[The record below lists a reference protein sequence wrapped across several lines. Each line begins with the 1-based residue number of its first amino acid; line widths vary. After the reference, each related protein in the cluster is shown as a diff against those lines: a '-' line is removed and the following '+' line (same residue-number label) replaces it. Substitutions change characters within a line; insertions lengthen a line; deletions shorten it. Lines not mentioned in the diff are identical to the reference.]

1 MLPAPTRIGLREVR
15 SMSDSSPQLTPGGR
29 PIQPHDSQIHCVQ
42 PGGGFCM
49 RMELLWGRIRRVY
62 LKTFRRGYVQRMAAT
77 RKGEFNQ
84 CPWDVLDPRDL
95 KFYVNLPGFY
105 WDTEDDPFT
114 GREKLGFARAGLA
127 EMIIFSSVLLPTLA
141 LFIYLA
147 CISSPYWWFAAIVP
161 FLLEAEVI
169 WFFRN
174 PNRIIPQDPGL
185 VVSPADGKIDLIE
198 EIEHD
203 DVIGG
208 PAIKIAIF
216 LSVFNVHINR
226 VPIAC
231 TVFASRYRQGKFLS
245 ALKPESAWENERLEL
260 WLESTEAP
268 HRVMRVRQIT
278 GQLARRIVC
287 HAKTGEAFD
296 RGAQFGMIKLGSRT
310 ELILPKE
317 EGLEILVELGS
328 KVQAG
333 STVFARYE

>member
-1 MLPAPTRIGLREVR
+1 
-15 SMSDSSPQLTPGGR
+15 MSDSTPPLTPGGR
-29 PIQPHDSQIHCVQ
+29 EIQPHDSQIHCVQ
-42 PGGGFCM
+42 PGGGVCM
-49 RMELLWGRIRRVY
+49 RIELFWGHIRRFY
-62 LKTFRRGYVQRMAAT
+62 LKTFRRGYIRRMAAT
-77 RKGEFNQ
+77 RKGDANQ
-84 CPWDVLDPRDL
+84 CPCDVLDPRDL
-95 KFYVNLPGFY
+95 KFYANQPGYY
-105 WDTEDDPFT
+105 WDPQDDPFT
-114 GREKLGFARAGLA
+114 GRESYGFARAGLA
-127 EMIIFSSVLLPTLA
+127 EMVIFSSILIPLLVLLVYLA
-141 LFIYLA
+141 LHG
-147 CISSPYWWFAAIVP
+147 SRWWWIVALVP
-161 FLLEAEVI
+161 FLLETEVI

-174 PNRIIPQDPGL
+174 PKRVIPEGPGT

-203 DVIGG
+203 DVIDG

-226 VPIAC
+226 VPVAC

-260 WLESTEAP
+260 WLESTETP

-287 HAKTGEAFD
+287 WAKTGETFS

-310 ELILPKE
+310 ELIIPREK
-317 EGLEILVELGS
+317 GLEVLVKLGD

-333 STVFARYE
+333 STVFARYK

>member
-1 MLPAPTRIGLREVR
+1 
-15 SMSDSSPQLTPGGR
+15 MSDSTPPLTPGGR
-29 PIQPHDSQIHCVQ
+29 EIQPHDSQIHCVQ
-42 PGGGFCM
+42 PGGGVCM
-49 RMELLWGRIRRVY
+49 RIELFWGHIRRCY
-62 LKTFRRGYVQRMAAT
+62 LKTFRRGYIRRMAAT
-77 RKGEFNQ
+77 RKGDANQ

-95 KFYVNLPGFY
+95 KFYANQPGYY
-105 WDTEDDPFT
+105 WDPQDDPFT
-114 GREKLGFARAGLA
+114 GRESYGFARAGLA
-127 EMIIFSSVLLPTLA
+127 EMVIFSSILIPLLVLLVYLA
-141 LFIYLA
+141 LHG
-147 CISSPYWWFAAIVP
+147 SRWWWIVALVP
-161 FLLEAEVI
+161 FLLETEVI

-174 PNRIIPQDPGL
+174 PKRVVPEAPGT

-203 DVIGG
+203 DVIDG

-226 VPIAC
+226 VPDAC

-260 WLESTEAP
+260 WLESTETP

-287 HAKTGEAFD
+287 WAKTGETFS

-310 ELILPKE
+310 ELIIPREK
-317 EGLEILVELGS
+317 GLEVLVKLGD

-333 STVFARYE
+333 STVFARYK

>member
-1 MLPAPTRIGLREVR
+1 
-15 SMSDSSPQLTPGGR
+15 MSDSTPPLTPGGR
-29 PIQPHDSQIHCVQ
+29 EIQPHDSQIHCVQ
-42 PGGGFCM
+42 PGGGVCM
-49 RMELLWGRIRRVY
+49 RIELFWGHIRRFY
-62 LKTFRRGYVQRMAAT
+62 LKTFRRGYIRRMAAT
-77 RKGEFNQ
+77 RKGDANQ

-95 KFYVNLPGFY
+95 KFYANQPGYY
-105 WDTEDDPFT
+105 WDPQDDPFT
-114 GREKLGFARAGLA
+114 GRESYGFARAGLA
-127 EMIIFSSVLLPTLA
+127 EMVIFSSILIPLLVLLVYLA
-141 LFIYLA
+141 LHG
-147 CISSPYWWFAAIVP
+147 SRWWWIVALVP
-161 FLLEAEVI
+161 FLLETEVI

-174 PNRIIPQDPGL
+174 PKRVVPEGPGT

-203 DVIGG
+203 DVIDG

-226 VPIAC
+226 VPVAC

-245 ALKPESAWENERLEL
+245 ALRPESAWENERLEL
-260 WLESTEAP
+260 WLESTETP

-287 HAKTGEAFD
+287 WAKTGETFS

-310 ELILPKE
+310 ELIIPREK
-317 EGLEILVELGS
+317 GLEVLVELGD

-333 STVFARYE
+333 STVFARYK

>member
-1 MLPAPTRIGLREVR
+1 MRI
-15 SMSDSSPQLTPGGR
+15 
-29 PIQPHDSQIHCVQ
+29 
-42 PGGGFCM
+42 
-49 RMELLWGRIRRVY
+49 ELFWGYIRRFY
-62 LKTFRRGYVQRMAAT
+62 LKTFRRGYIRRMAAT
-77 RKGEFNQ
+77 RKGDANQ

-95 KFYVNLPGFY
+95 KFYANQPGYY
-105 WDTEDDPFT
+105 WDPQDDPFT
-114 GREKLGFARAGLA
+114 GRESYGFARAGLA
-127 EMIIFSSVLLPTLA
+127 EMVIFSSILIPLLVLLVYLA
-141 LFIYLA
+141 LHG
-147 CISSPYWWFAAIVP
+147 SRWWWIVALVP
-161 FLLEAEVI
+161 FLLETEVI

-174 PNRIIPQDPGL
+174 PKRVVPEGPGT

-203 DVIGG
+203 DVIDG

-226 VPIAC
+226 VPVAC

-260 WLESTEAP
+260 WLESTETP

-287 HAKTGEAFD
+287 WAKTGETFS

-310 ELILPKE
+310 ELIIPREK
-317 EGLEILVELGS
+317 GLEVLVKLGD

-333 STVFARYE
+333 STVFARYK

>member
-1 MLPAPTRIGLREVR
+1 
-15 SMSDSSPQLTPGGR
+15 MSDSTPPLTPGGR
-29 PIQPHDSQIHCVQ
+29 EIQPHDSQIHCVQ
-42 PGGGFCM
+42 PGGGVCM
-49 RMELLWGRIRRVY
+49 RIELFWGYIRRFY
-62 LKTFRRGYVQRMAAT
+62 LKTFRRGYIRRLAAT
-77 RKGEFNQ
+77 RKGDANQ

-95 KFYVNLPGFY
+95 KFYANQPGYY
-105 WDTEDDPFT
+105 WDPQDDPFT
-114 GREKLGFARAGLA
+114 GRESYGFARAGLA
-127 EMIIFSSVLLPTLA
+127 EMVIFSSILIPLLVLLVYLA
-141 LFIYLA
+141 LHG
-147 CISSPYWWFAAIVP
+147 SRWWWVVALVP
-161 FLLEAEVI
+161 FLLETEVI

-174 PNRIIPQDPGL
+174 PKRVVPEGPGT

-203 DVIGG
+203 DVIDG

-260 WLESTEAP
+260 WLESTETP

-287 HAKTGEAFD
+287 WAKTGETFS

-310 ELILPKE
+310 ELIIPREK
-317 EGLEILVELGS
+317 GLEVLVKLGD

-333 STVFARYE
+333 STVFARYK

>member
-1 MLPAPTRIGLREVR
+1 
-15 SMSDSSPQLTPGGR
+15 MSDSTPPLTPGGR
-29 PIQPHDSQIHCVQ
+29 EIQPHDSQIHCVQ
-42 PGGGFCM
+42 PGGGVCM
-49 RMELLWGRIRRVY
+49 RIELFWGHIRRFY
-62 LKTFRRGYVQRMAAT
+62 LKTFRRGYIRRMAAT
-77 RKGEFNQ
+77 RKGDANQ

-95 KFYVNLPGFY
+95 KFYANQPGYY
-105 WDTEDDPFT
+105 WDPQDDPFT
-114 GREKLGFARAGLA
+114 GRESYGFARAGLA
-127 EMIIFSSVLLPTLA
+127 EMVIFSSILIPLLVLLVYLA
-141 LFIYLA
+141 LHGSRWWWVLA
-147 CISSPYWWFAAIVP
+147 LVP
-161 FLLEAEVI
+161 FLLETEVI

-174 PNRIIPQDPGL
+174 PKRVVPEGPGT

-198 EIEHD
+198 DIEHD
-203 DVIGG
+203 DVIDG

-260 WLESTEAP
+260 WLESTETP

-287 HAKTGEAFD
+287 WAKTGETFS

-310 ELILPKE
+310 ELIIPREK
-317 EGLEILVELGS
+317 GLEVLVKLGD

-333 STVFARYE
+333 STVFARYK

>member
-1 MLPAPTRIGLREVR
+1 
-15 SMSDSSPQLTPGGR
+15 MSDSTPPLTPGGR
-29 PIQPHDSQIHCVQ
+29 EIQPHDSQIHCVQ
-42 PGGGFCM
+42 PGGGVCM
-49 RMELLWGRIRRVY
+49 RIELFWGHIRRFY
-62 LKTFRRGYVQRMAAT
+62 LKTFRRGYIRRMAAT
-77 RKGEFNQ
+77 RKGDANQ

-95 KFYVNLPGFY
+95 KFYANQPGYY
-105 WDTEDDPFT
+105 WDPQDDPFT
-114 GREKLGFARAGLA
+114 GRESYGFARAGLA
-127 EMIIFSSVLLPTLA
+127 EMIIFSSILIPLLVLLVYLA
-141 LFIYLA
+141 LHG
-147 CISSPYWWFAAIVP
+147 SRWWWIVALVP
-161 FLLEAEVI
+161 FLLETEVI

-174 PNRIIPQDPGL
+174 PKRVVPEGPGT

-203 DVIGG
+203 DVIDG

-226 VPIAC
+226 VPVAC

-260 WLESTEAP
+260 WLESTETP

-287 HAKTGEAFD
+287 WAKTGETFS
-296 RGAQFGMIKLGSRT
+296 RGTQFGMIKLGSRT
-310 ELILPKE
+310 ELIIPREK
-317 EGLEILVELGS
+317 GLEVLVDLGD

-333 STVFARYE
+333 STVFARYK